1 MKKNEQGYAL
11 LITTFAIVLLSV
23 LGIGMMTVSSN
34 TLKTSTYERSNQ
46 SLYYLAEAGI
56 NYKEAI
62 ILDEIKKIYDEEKA
76 NTSNQTG
83 SEDTFNNTFNHRLT
97 NLLLSENNSELDQ
110 RHFLNHSNGDPV
122 VKITIVPKG
131 SPRQFT
137 IKSEATLS
145 GTSGKRTVQRD
156 YKLPLD
162 LLTVTTTEVPIEPE
176 NNQPKA
182 EDNVIGNAP
191 ITDYRNVKGNLYVR
205 DKLIMSLVNKK
216 NNNAQ
221 YYVPYKYRWLISEI
235 EITNNGNIDLIKYDS
250 KLPSFP
256 TSKVTYVSPPSTSTS
271 PITKINLNQHQ
282 ITMEQDL
289 QMQSLSNFSNRIV
302 NIHVPSGEHDLVFTE
317 NFLHYNF
324 SSLRFNVTGNGTL
337 NIVFNKYFEL
347 NLYRKFIVN
356 APNTK
361 VNLIFKDGTTIR
373 GEMVAQ
379 DLYVKGRLEPTLDGK
394 LVANNIYISE
404 GTFDKDFQ
412 SQVKIKDLYIKQGSL
427 RLSSPTAFYANHI
440 TIEDGNI
447 VLNTWSQLSA
457 NSIYVKNG
465 YLRSHLTTCVQ
476 AETIS
481 VPNGTTRFDDE
492 ANFSNYYGIDLY
504 MIGSS
509 KINKTVCGKSP
520 VIISPDVQDETP
532 KTKIEIRYDFKES
545 DNIEIGNL
553 IEIKS

>member
-11 LITTFAIVLLSV
+11 LITIFAIVLLSV

-34 TLKTSTYERSNQ
+34 TLKTSTSERSNQ

-62 ILDEIKKIYDEEKA
+62 ILDEINRIYAEEKA
-76 NTSNQTG
+76 NTSNRTG
-83 SEDTFNNTFNHRLT
+83 SEDTFNNTFDHRLT
-97 NLLLSENNSELDQ
+97 NLLLSENYSELDHQ
-110 RHFLNHSNGDPV
+110 HFTNLSNGNPV
-122 VKITIVPKG
+122 VKISILPNG

-145 GTSGKRTVQRD
+145 GTPGKRTVQRD

-162 LLTVTTTEVPIEPE
+162 LITVTSTQVPIIPGD
-176 NNQPKA
+176 NPPNT
-182 EDNVIGNAP
+182 EDNVIGNPP
-191 ITDYRNVKGNLYVR
+191 IADYRNVKGNLYVR
-205 DKLIMSLVNKK
+205 DKLIMSLVNKS

-221 YYVPYKYRWLISEI
+221 YYVPFKYKWLSAAF
-235 EITNNGNIDLIKYDS
+235 EITSNNNIDLIKYDS

-256 TSKVTYVSPPSTSTS
+256 TSKTTYVSPPTTATS
-271 PITKINLNQHQ
+271 PTTKINLSQSQ
-282 ITMEQDL
+282 ITMGQDL
-289 QMQSLSNFSNRIV
+289 QMQSLSNFSNKIV
-302 NIHVPSGEHDLVFTE
+302 NIHVPNGEHDLVFTE

-324 SSLRFNVTGNGTL
+324 SSLRVNVTGNGTL

-361 VNLIFKDGTTIR
+361 VNLIFKDGATIR
-373 GEMVAQ
+373 GEMTAQ

-394 LVANNIYISE
+394 LIANNVYISD
-404 GTFDKDFQ
+404 GIFDKDFQ
-412 SQVKIKDLYIKQGSL
+412 SQVKINDLYIKTGSL

-440 TIEDGNI
+440 TIEDGNL
-447 VLNTWSQLSA
+447 VLNTGAHLSA

-481 VPNGTTRFDDE
+481 VPNETTRFDAE
-492 ANFSNYYGIDLY
+492 ANFNNYYGIDLY
-504 MIGSS
+504 MIASS
-509 KINKTVCGKSP
+509 KINKSVCGRTP
-520 VIISPDVQDETP
+520 VTISPEVQDETP
-532 KTKIEIRYDFKES
+532 QTKTEIRYDFKDS
-545 DNIEIGNL
+545 VNIDIGNL
-553 IEIKS
+553 IEIK